1 MKKQFLFTFFFAF
14 LFVAVSQTQAQDRI
28 VTGNVK
34 DYEGKTLSGVT
45 VMVKGTT
52 FGVPTN
58 ANGAYRMKV
67 GTGSVLMF
75 SKKGFIAEEVNTGS
89 GTQFDVTMYPD
100 TRKGKRKRRR
110 AMKKKK

>member
-1 MKKQFLFTFFFAF
+1 MKKQIFFLLFFMF
-14 LFVAVSQTQAQDRI
+14 LIAATTQIQAQDRT
-28 VTGNVK
+28 VSGTVK

-52 FGVPTN
+52 FGIPTN
-58 ANGAYRMKV
+58 GSGAFKIKA
-67 GTGSVLMF
+67 GTGAMVMF
-75 SKKGFIAEEVNTGS
+75 SKRGFISEEIVASEGMS
-89 GTQFDVTMYPD
+89 VTMYPD